1 MIHASAVV
9 HARARLDPTVEIG
22 PYVVIDENV
31 ELGAH
36 CIVGPNVYL
45 TGCTTIGAYN
55 TIHAGCVI
63 GDAPQD
69 LKYKGAATRL
79 RIGDHNTFREHVT
92 AHRSNSVTED
102 TVVGSHNFFMA
113 HCHVAHNCQL
123 GNHIVI
129 ANGALLAGHVTVQDR
144 AFISGNC
151 FVHQFCRVGTL
162 ALMQGGAGIS
172 KDLPPYTVARLGG
185 NTLGG
190 LNTVGLRRAGFT
202 LQRRTELKRLYHL
215 LFYAK
220 GNLAQALSDA
230 RVNFTSPEAQVLL
243 DFVAQAKRGVC
254 MAKTAPGGDDETA
267 AASGAAPV

>member
-9 HARARLDPTVEIG
+9 HPQARLDPSVEVG
-22 PYVVIDENV
+22 PYAVIDASV

-36 CIVGPNVYL
+36 CTVGPNVYL
-45 TGCTTIGAYN
+45 TGRTSIGAHN
-55 TIHAGCVI
+55 QFHAGCVI

-69 LKYKGAATRL
+69 LKYKGAPTRL
-79 RIGDHNTFREHVT
+79 RIGEHNTFREHVT
-92 AHRSNSVTED
+92 VHRSNSTAED
-102 TVVGSHNFFMA
+102 TVIGSHNFLMA

-123 GNHIVI
+123 GDHIII

-151 FVHQFCRVGTL
+151 FIHQFCRVGTL

-190 LNTVGLRRAGFT
+190 LNTVGLRRAGFGAQ
-202 LQRRTELKRLYHL
+202 QRSELKRLYHM

-220 GNLAQALSDA
+220 GDFAQALAAA
-230 RVNFTSPEAQVLL
+230 RVNFTSPEAKVML
-243 DFVAQAKRGVC
+243 DFVGQAKRGVC
-254 MAKTAPGGDDETA
+254 MAKSAHASAEEFATAGD
-267 AASGAAPV
+267 APV